1 MKYNKTLRTTI
12 ESLIKAN
19 ENNKNII
26 EFLKLAYPDN
36 LIPNL
41 NVCFLLFLLI
51 LQFSFFI
58 VVHQTSKR
66 SPVA

>member
-36 LIPNL
+36 LIPNQK
-41 NVCFLLFLLI
+41 CLFFYY
-51 LQFSFFI
+51 FS
-58 VVHQTSKR
+58 
-66 SPVA
+66 

>member
-51 LQFSFFI
+51 LQYFFFI